1 MKSSRSFFLIAWL
14 MIGGLS
20 ASAQTV
26 PGDAKQFIKDGLT
39 FSYPAGWSFNDTSNS
54 DAQDLTFGRADS
66 DAQVKVFV
74 FRPLITTPEKLA
86 EAKRVLVDKYVVST
100 TKSFADAGAKPE
112 SSPAETEIGALKA
125 EGVKIR
131 ATLEGEPGAAEIYW
145 GVVGK
150 RLVVLTF
157 FGPDKALKKV
167 IPAWDLI
174 RTTLQIEEPKPK
186 MAQPAASP
194 KPSSE

>member
-1 MKSSRSFFLIAWL
+1 MMKLSRYFFPLVVFL
-14 MIGGLS
+14 LLSGLS
-20 ASAQTV
+20 ASAQTA
-26 PGDAKQFIKDGLT
+26 PSDAKQFSKDGLSL
-39 FSYPAGWSFNDTSNS
+39 SYPAGWSFNDTSNS

-86 EAKRVLVDKYVVST
+86 EAKRILVDKYIVAT
-100 TKSFADAGAKPE
+100 TKSFADMGAKPE
-112 SSPAETEIGALKA
+112 SSPAETEIGTLKA

-131 ATLEGEPGAAEIYW
+131 ATLDGEPGAAEVYW

-157 FGPDKALKKV
+157 FGPDKATKKAM
-167 IPAWDLI
+167 PAWDTV
-174 RTTLQIEEPKPK
+174 RSTLQIEEPK
-186 MAQPAASP
+186 AQPQPTP
-194 KPSSE
+194 KPK

>member
-1 MKSSRSFFLIAWL
+1 MPAFFLANR
-14 MIGGLS
+14 
-20 ASAQTV
+20 AQLLN
-26 PGDAKQFIKDGLT
+26 PGDAKQFTKDGLI
-39 FSYPAGWSFNDTSNS
+39 FNYPAGWSFNDTSNS

-74 FRPLITTPEKLA
+74 FRPLITTPEKLT
-86 EAKRVLVDKYVVST
+86 EAKRILVDKYIATT

-112 SSPAETEIGALKA
+112 SLPAETEIGALKA

-131 ATLEGEPGAAEIYW
+131 ATLYGEPGAAEVYW

-157 FGPDKALKKV
+157 FGPDKALKKAL
-167 IPAWDLI
+167 PAWDTI
-174 RTTLQIEEPKPK
+174 RSSLQIEEPKP
-186 MAQPAASP
+186 QPQPSP
-194 KPSSE
+194 KPKSD

>member
-1 MKSSRSFFLIAWL
+1 MRLFSNFLQLFSLLLLCGVA
-14 MIGGLS
+14 MV
-20 ASAQTV
+20 AQTPQA
-26 PGDAKQFIKDGLT
+26 PGAKQFTKDGLSL
-39 FSYPAGWSFNDTSNS
+39 SYPAGWSFNDTSNS

-86 EAKRVLVDKYVVST
+86 EAKRVLVDKYVAST
-100 TKSFADAGAKPE
+100 TKSFSDMGAKPE
-112 SSPAETEIGALKA
+112 SSPAESEIGTLKA

-131 ATLEGEPGAAEIYW
+131 ATLDGEPGAAEIYW

-157 FGPDKALKKV
+157 FGPDKALKKAM
-167 IPAWDLI
+167 PAWDTM
-174 RTTLQIEEPKPK
+174 RSSLQIEEPTP
-186 MAQPAASP
+186 QPQRSP
-194 KPSSE
+194 KPKA